1 MINLNDPRREQ
12 YLRMR
17 SAMTMCLAIPHRIIA
32 LKSPNRALALAGSV
46 EVEIRTDLVPDIGEG
61 DMVLVHAGFAIE
73 KLLAEESEEL
83 EKLWEEIREL
93 AGP

>member
-1 MINLNDPRREQ
+1 
-12 YLRMR
+12 
-17 SAMTMCLAIPHRIIA
+17 MCLAIPHRIIA

-61 DMVLVHAGFAIE
+61 DMVLVLAGFAIE
-73 KLLAEESEEL
+73 KLLAEENEEL
-83 EKLWEEIREL
+83 EKVWEEIREL